1 MKKFDYLTKELV
13 NSFSFTTITKDRE
26 ACADVMI
33 NGRTYTKWGKLQA
46 VTMVGNVW
54 RDTFGNTVMH
64 VGIARQNPKDTL
76 INKQISYEVAQ
87 DRSMNNPDIVI
98 NLVPEYLNEFN
109 FGQMMSWYCDAMKLQ
124 FVKTK
129 EEIQLVGDNPK
140 NYDR

>member
-54 RDTFGNTVMH
+54 KDTFGNTIMH
-64 VGIARQNPKDTL
+64 VGIARQNPKDT
-76 INKQISYEVAQ
+76 IIDKQTSYEVAQ
-87 DRSMNNPDIVI
+87 NRSMNNPDIVI
-98 NLVPEYLNEFN
+98 NLVPENLNEFN

-129 EEIQLVGDNPK
+129 EEIQLVDDNPK
-140 NYDR
+140 NYNR